1 MLNEN
6 GALPLKDE
14 DVADTSNKYSGSIV
28 ESLNFSK
35 WESEVTDFSLNDSNQ
50 DYLDL
55 INIQVYKWLN
65 RILEFLKSF
74 HFN

>member
-6 GALPLKDE
+6 GELPLKDE

-28 ESLNFSK
+28 ESLDFSK

>member
-6 GALPLKDE
+6 GELPLKDE

-28 ESLNFSK
+28 ESLDFSK

-50 DYLDL
+50 DYLDF

>member
-6 GALPLKDE
+6 GELPLKDE

-28 ESLNFSK
+28 ESLDFSK
-35 WESEVTDFSLNDSNQ
+35 WEREVTDFSLNDSNQ

-55 INIQVYKWLN
+55 INIQVYK
-65 RILEFLKSF
+65 
-74 HFN
+74 